1 MKGTVVSTW
10 IRTCRDLYGNEQ
22 IRKSLKAVNWPE
34 DIVFS
39 PLDDVEDEKIFK
51 FIGVIAGNVGT
62 PINELWRIIGENNL
76 NKFAE
81 DYPVFFKRV
90 NLYRFLNSL
99 NFVHAIIM
107 KKIRGA
113 KPPIMEIKQM
123 SEKGI
128 NLTYRSDREL
138 FDYFLGLLWGSVKF
152 FDEKVKIE
160 EVGRNKGELTVY
172 IEFENNI
179 HLNKKYLIS
188 RILSNFGFK
197 SIELKIGVPIFIVV
211 TLVGLPMVGLLKG
224 VLLGGIAGLISGFI
238 SHIVVKPLNDI
249 IENIENNNFDS
260 IDTSI
265 STNDKLERIYT
276 GISKLK
282 NSISEDLTSA
292 KLTLN
297 ELSVFTQSM
306 YKTTENMKKATHEI
320 STSSEQVLELAER
333 QEVSTEELVNQTN
346 ENIEAL
352 KDLVVLQDKNKNI
365 LDKSVDKIK
374 ESYLNVDKSNE
385 AIRETLNSFM
395 SVKERGQNLQRK
407 ADDITNIVSLV
418 SGISDQTNLLAL
430 NASIEAAR
438 AGEQGKGFAVV
449 AEEVRKLAE
458 QSQQAVKD
466 INDNLSYFANEINSL
481 VSSIE
486 NQYTFLEV
494 EASNLEKVRTVSSEA
509 NDLIKIVS
517 NETNE
522 AINKLNKEVTSVS
535 DMSKNIDLLAAI
547 AAENAASSQLVNQ
560 NVEEFTRSIQE
571 MLITLGKVRDVG
583 ENFVTDVD

>member
-1 MKGTVVSTW
+1 
-10 IRTCRDLYGNEQ
+10 
-22 IRKSLKAVNWPE
+22 
-34 DIVFS
+34 
-39 PLDDVEDEKIFK
+39 
-51 FIGVIAGNVGT
+51 
-62 PINELWRIIGENNL
+62 
-76 NKFAE
+76 
-81 DYPVFFKRV
+81 
-90 NLYRFLNSL
+90 
-99 NFVHAIIM
+99 
-107 KKIRGA
+107 
-113 KPPIMEIKQM
+113 
-123 SEKGI
+123 
-128 NLTYRSDREL
+128 
-138 FDYFLGLLWGSVKF
+138 
-152 FDEKVKIE
+152 
-160 EVGRNKGELTVY
+160 
-172 IEFENNI
+172 
-179 HLNKKYLIS
+179 
-188 RILSNFGFK
+188 
-197 SIELKIGVPIFIVV
+197 
-211 TLVGLPMVGLLKG
+211 MVGLLKG
-224 VLLGGIAGLISGFI
+224 VLMGGIAGLISGFI
-238 SHIVVKPLNDI
+238 SNIVVKPLNDI
-249 IENIENNNFDS
+249 IENIENNNFES

-395 SVKERGQNLQRK
+395 NVKERGQSLQRK

-438 AGEQGKGFAVV
+438 AGEQGRGFAVV

-466 INDNLSYFANEINSL
+466 INDNLSYFANEINTL

-560 NVEEFTRSIQE
+560 NVEEFTKSIQE

-583 ENFVTDVD
+583 ENFVIDVD

>member
-1 MKGTVVSTW
+1 
-10 IRTCRDLYGNEQ
+10 
-22 IRKSLKAVNWPE
+22 
-34 DIVFS
+34 
-39 PLDDVEDEKIFK
+39 
-51 FIGVIAGNVGT
+51 
-62 PINELWRIIGENNL
+62 
-76 NKFAE
+76 
-81 DYPVFFKRV
+81 
-90 NLYRFLNSL
+90 
-99 NFVHAIIM
+99 
-107 KKIRGA
+107 
-113 KPPIMEIKQM
+113 
-123 SEKGI
+123 
-128 NLTYRSDREL
+128 
-138 FDYFLGLLWGSVKF
+138 
-152 FDEKVKIE
+152 
-160 EVGRNKGELTVY
+160 
-172 IEFENNI
+172 
-179 HLNKKYLIS
+179 
-188 RILSNFGFK
+188 
-197 SIELKIGVPIFIVV
+197 
-211 TLVGLPMVGLLKG
+211 MVGLLKG
-224 VLLGGIAGLISGFI
+224 VLMGGIAGLISGFI
-238 SHIVVKPLNDI
+238 SNIVVKPLNDI
-249 IENIENNNFDS
+249 IENIENNNFES

-395 SVKERGQNLQRK
+395 NVKERGQSLQRK

-430 NASIEAAR
+430 NAAIEVAR
-438 AGEQGKGFAVV
+438 VGEEGKGFAVV
-449 AEEVRKLAE
+449 ANEIRKLAE
-458 QSQQAVKD
+458 ESQQAVKD

-535 DMSKNIDLLAAI
+535 DMSENIDLLAAI

-560 NVEEFTRSIQE
+560 NVEEFTKSIQE

-583 ENFVTDVD
+583 ENFVIDVD

>member
-51 FIGVIAGNVGT
+51 FIGVIADNVGT

-90 NLYRFLNSL
+90 DLYKFLNSL

-113 KPPIMEIKQM
+113 KPPIMAIKQM
-123 SEKGI
+123 SENGI

-152 FDEKVKIE
+152 FGEKVKIE
-160 EVGRNKGELTVY
+160 EVGREKGELTVY
-172 IEFENNI
+172 IEFEKNI
-179 HLNKKYLIS
+179 HFKKKYFIS
-188 RILSNFGFK
+188 RTLSNFGFK
-197 SIELKIGVPIFIVV
+197 SLELKIGVPIFILV
-211 TLVGLPMVGLLKG
+211 TLVGLPMVGLVKG
-224 VLLGGIAGLISGFI
+224 ALMGGIAGLISVFVSSI
-238 SHIVVKPLNDI
+238 IVKPLNDI
-249 IENIENNNFDS
+249 IENIENNNFDA

-265 STNDKLERIYT
+265 STNDELERIYT

-292 KLTLN
+292 NLTLN

-306 YKTTENMKKATHEI
+306 FKTTENMKKATQEI

-385 AIRETLNSFM
+385 AIRETLSSFM
-395 SVKERGQNLQRK
+395 SVKERGQSLQRK

-438 AGEQGKGFAVV
+438 AGEQGRGFAVV

-466 INDNLSYFANEINSL
+466 INNNLSYFANEINSL

-486 NQYTFLEV
+486 KQYTFLEV

-509 NDLIKIVS
+509 NDLIRVVS

>member
-1 MKGTVVSTW
+1 M
-10 IRTCRDLYGNEQ
+10 
-22 IRKSLKAVNWPE
+22 
-34 DIVFS
+34 
-39 PLDDVEDEKIFK
+39 
-51 FIGVIAGNVGT
+51 
-62 PINELWRIIGENNL
+62 
-76 NKFAE
+76 
-81 DYPVFFKRV
+81 
-90 NLYRFLNSL
+90 
-99 NFVHAIIM
+99 
-107 KKIRGA
+107 
-113 KPPIMEIKQM
+113 
-123 SEKGI
+123 
-128 NLTYRSDREL
+128 
-138 FDYFLGLLWGSVKF
+138 GSVKF

-188 RILSNFGFK
+188 RALSNFGFK

-418 SGISDQTNLLAL
+418 SGI
-430 NASIEAAR
+430 
-438 AGEQGKGFAVV
+438 
-449 AEEVRKLAE
+449 
-458 QSQQAVKD
+458 
-466 INDNLSYFANEINSL
+466 
-481 VSSIE
+481 
-486 NQYTFLEV
+486 
-494 EASNLEKVRTVSSEA
+494 
-509 NDLIKIVS
+509 
-517 NETNE
+517 
-522 AINKLNKEVTSVS
+522 
-535 DMSKNIDLLAAI
+535 
-547 AAENAASSQLVNQ
+547 
-560 NVEEFTRSIQE
+560 
-571 MLITLGKVRDVG
+571 
-583 ENFVTDVD
+583 

>member
-1 MKGTVVSTW
+1 
-10 IRTCRDLYGNEQ
+10 
-22 IRKSLKAVNWPE
+22 
-34 DIVFS
+34 
-39 PLDDVEDEKIFK
+39 
-51 FIGVIAGNVGT
+51 
-62 PINELWRIIGENNL
+62 
-76 NKFAE
+76 
-81 DYPVFFKRV
+81 
-90 NLYRFLNSL
+90 
-99 NFVHAIIM
+99 
-107 KKIRGA
+107 
-113 KPPIMEIKQM
+113 
-123 SEKGI
+123 
-128 NLTYRSDREL
+128 
-138 FDYFLGLLWGSVKF
+138 
-152 FDEKVKIE
+152 
-160 EVGRNKGELTVY
+160 
-172 IEFENNI
+172 
-179 HLNKKYLIS
+179 
-188 RILSNFGFK
+188 
-197 SIELKIGVPIFIVV
+197 
-211 TLVGLPMVGLLKG
+211 
-224 VLLGGIAGLISGFI
+224 
-238 SHIVVKPLNDI
+238 
-249 IENIENNNFDS
+249 
-260 IDTSI
+260 
-265 STNDKLERIYT
+265 
-276 GISKLK
+276 
-282 NSISEDLTSA
+282 
-292 KLTLN
+292 
-297 ELSVFTQSM
+297 
-306 YKTTENMKKATHEI
+306 
-320 STSSEQVLELAER
+320 
-333 QEVSTEELVNQTN
+333 
-346 ENIEAL
+346 
-352 KDLVVLQDKNKNI
+352 
-365 LDKSVDKIK
+365 
-374 ESYLNVDKSNE
+374 
-385 AIRETLNSFM
+385 M